1 MHKRIYLF
9 LILLCISTISA
20 TAQVTTAAL
29 TGKVTDGKTQE
40 EIIGATVQAI
50 HAPSGTRYAAI
61 TNIDGLFTI
70 QGMRTGGPYEVTISY
85 IGYQSKH
92 YSGIQL
98 TLGETFSLDVQI
110 SEDANELEEV
120 VVIGKA
126 TKFATERTG
135 ASVNI
140 SNSTM
145 VELPTVNRSMS
156 DIARLSPYANG
167 MSFAGGDSRSSNF
180 TLDGANM
187 NNNFGLS
194 GDLPGG
200 GNPVSIDAIEEVQ
213 VVIAPYDV
221 KLTNFIGG
229 GLNAVTKSGTN
240 TFKGTAY
247 VYHTNENLH
256 GNRID
261 NQILSDPGT
270 NRNTTYGFT
279 IGGPILKDKLFFF
292 ANMEHSYIPTTPNKW
307 RASTDGIMDTKQNI
321 SRTMASDM
329 EKVSSILKQRYGYD
343 PGSYTDFPVDDGNTK
358 YLARIDWNINTRHKL
373 AVRFNHTI
381 KSSWSTPSPTSNDVG
396 HSFNYQTQA
405 RTSAYSMIFANSMY
419 ETNNRITTISADLNS
434 RFSEKFFN
442 QLLFTYSDI
451 KDSRE
456 SNSAP
461 FPFVEILT
469 TDDAGIKEP
478 YMSFGYELFSWNN
491 LVRNR
496 ITTINDNA
504 TFYLGNHKLTAG
516 LSLEHQM
523 ARNCYMRNAT
533 GYFSY
538 NSLNDFINGA
548 VPEGVALT
556 WGYNGIDNPG
566 VEVSFNQFGAYA
578 QDEWNANKHL
588 KLSMGIRFDDLVF
601 NDDNLIRNNAIY
613 QLDYEGRHID
623 TSKWPKANL
632 QISPR
637 IGFIWDIFGDKT
649 LKVRGGT
656 GLFAGRLPLVFF
668 TNMPSNSG
676 MFQYQYN
683 TRYQT
688 DGNKAVMEALAGGLV
703 TDRNQLRDIICA
715 TDPDAKATISP
726 ETGAL
731 PSSIAAVD
739 PDFKM
744 PQVWKSSIAID
755 YIVPIEVPLSVTGEI
770 IYTKKI
776 HDIMLDDYDIKS
788 DYTNWP
794 RMTGAD
800 NRLIYPDDHRIN
812 KKSAYVLTNTGRGHG
827 FTANLTVNAEP
838 IKDLRITAA
847 YTHTVV
853 KEVSGMIGSNVSNVY
868 QGMFTIDGA
877 KFATPQNSNYVLPH
891 RIMANVNYKYGKD
904 HFSLFYNGFTGGN
917 YSYYYSNDI
926 NGDGMALDLMYI
938 PRNDSEIKFATEE
951 DRVSFWNFVEQ
962 DDYLSSH
969 KGEYAEAFSV
979 RAPMVHRFDF
989 RWAHDFDLKTGNTRH
1004 RLQLSVDIQ
1013 NIGNLF
1019 SSRWGVMKDL
1029 ASSANGGKLLRVT
1042 NVGDVRN
1049 GAQPVFSMNKNAD
1062 GTPITKTWDY
1072 NHAYDQC
1079 WSLQIGFKY
1088 FFN

>member
-29 TGKVTDGKTQE
+29 TGKVTDSKTQE

-221 KLTNFIGG
+221 KQTNFIGG

-261 NQILSDPGT
+261 NQIMSDPGT

-307 RASTDGIMDTKQNI
+307 RASTDGVMDTKQNI

-329 EKVSSILKQRYGYD
+329 EKVSNILKQRYGYD

-405 RTSAYSMIFANSMY
+405 RTSAYSMI
-419 ETNNRITTISADLNS
+419 
-434 RFSEKFFN
+434 
-442 QLLFTYSDI
+442 
-451 KDSRE
+451 
-456 SNSAP
+456 
-461 FPFVEILT
+461 
-469 TDDAGIKEP
+469 
-478 YMSFGYELFSWNN
+478 
-491 LVRNR
+491 
-496 ITTINDNA
+496 
-504 TFYLGNHKLTAG
+504 
-516 LSLEHQM
+516 
-523 ARNCYMRNAT
+523 
-533 GYFSY
+533 
-538 NSLNDFINGA
+538 
-548 VPEGVALT
+548 
-556 WGYNGIDNPG
+556 
-566 VEVSFNQFGAYA
+566 
-578 QDEWNANKHL
+578 
-588 KLSMGIRFDDLVF
+588 
-601 NDDNLIRNNAIY
+601 
-613 QLDYEGRHID
+613 
-623 TSKWPKANL
+623 
-632 QISPR
+632 
-637 IGFIWDIFGDKT
+637 
-649 LKVRGGT
+649 
-656 GLFAGRLPLVFF
+656 
-668 TNMPSNSG
+668 
-676 MFQYQYN
+676 
-683 TRYQT
+683 
-688 DGNKAVMEALAGGLV
+688 
-703 TDRNQLRDIICA
+703 
-715 TDPDAKATISP
+715 
-726 ETGAL
+726 
-731 PSSIAAVD
+731 
-739 PDFKM
+739 
-744 PQVWKSSIAID
+744 
-755 YIVPIEVPLSVTGEI
+755 
-770 IYTKKI
+770 
-776 HDIMLDDYDIKS
+776 
-788 DYTNWP
+788 
-794 RMTGAD
+794 
-800 NRLIYPDDHRIN
+800 
-812 KKSAYVLTNTGRGHG
+812 
-827 FTANLTVNAEP
+827 
-838 IKDLRITAA
+838 LRI
-847 YTHTVV
+847 
-853 KEVSGMIGSNVSNVY
+853 
-868 QGMFTIDGA
+868 
-877 KFATPQNSNYVLPH
+877 PC
-891 RIMANVNYKYGKD
+891 
-904 HFSLFYNGFTGGN
+904 
-917 YSYYYSNDI
+917 
-926 NGDGMALDLMYI
+926 
-938 PRNDSEIKFATEE
+938 
-951 DRVSFWNFVEQ
+951 
-962 DDYLSSH
+962 
-969 KGEYAEAFSV
+969 
-979 RAPMVHRFDF
+979 
-989 RWAHDFDLKTGNTRH
+989 
-1004 RLQLSVDIQ
+1004 
-1013 NIGNLF
+1013 
-1019 SSRWGVMKDL
+1019 MK
-1029 ASSANGGKLLRVT
+1029 
-1042 NVGDVRN
+1042 
-1049 GAQPVFSMNKNAD
+1049 
-1062 GTPITKTWDY
+1062 PITESPPYQPT
-1072 NHAYDQC
+1072 
-1079 WSLQIGFKY
+1079 
-1088 FFN
+1088 